1 MNDRLAE
8 YGKWLD
14 IHITETNTALAK
26 TRTTELASIADRM
39 KQQFAR
45 RQKHGSKP
53 PDYSRKGGMRLA
65 AGVVLSVVLTGA
77 TCWAQQS
84 ARPWDE
90 LVAHSKTYGMFGKDL
105 AAMGKATPDNL
116 EGAVGT
122 DLMQVVLLANEMCGA
137 ARDLLMMRDLVRAA
151 DRQEVDQFLRLR
163 LGQQAEM
170 FDNLVEMVNRDLAW
184 TKSAGIAATANRLK
198 DQLRSTKALLE
209 RSRPAQQ

>member
-1 MNDRLAE
+1 
-8 YGKWLD
+8 
-14 IHITETNTALAK
+14 
-26 TRTTELASIADRM
+26 
-39 KQQFAR
+39 
-45 RQKHGSKP
+45 
-53 PDYSRKGGMRLA
+53 MRLA
-65 AGVVLSVVLTGA
+65 AVVVLSVMLTGA
-77 TCWAQQS
+77 SSWAQQQPVR
-84 ARPWDE
+84 RPAAWDE
-90 LVAHSKTYGMFGKDL
+90 FVAHSKTYGMFAQDL